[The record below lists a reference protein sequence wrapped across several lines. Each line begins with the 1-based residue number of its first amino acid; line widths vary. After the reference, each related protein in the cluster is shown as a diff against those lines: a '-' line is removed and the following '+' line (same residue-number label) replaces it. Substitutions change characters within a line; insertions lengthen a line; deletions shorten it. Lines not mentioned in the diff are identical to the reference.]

1 MVYVYNQFHWKQLTG
16 FRLFILLKK
25 YESINLYN
33 YILIYIYINESFNF
47 SKWKPILSQQNGQTS
62 VYQIVKIDSASF
74 YCNTMCSTLLYT
86 NKTMVSDWQDKMR
99 SGLNNFNIN
108 EEPLEF
114 SEYLKY

>member
-1 MVYVYNQFHWKQLTG
+1 M
-16 FRLFILLKK
+16 
-25 YESINLYN
+25 
-33 YILIYIYINESFNF
+33 
-47 SKWKPILSQQNGQTS
+47 SQQNGQTS

-114 SEYLKY
+114 SEYFELLVILFVYYLYLLIQIIFV